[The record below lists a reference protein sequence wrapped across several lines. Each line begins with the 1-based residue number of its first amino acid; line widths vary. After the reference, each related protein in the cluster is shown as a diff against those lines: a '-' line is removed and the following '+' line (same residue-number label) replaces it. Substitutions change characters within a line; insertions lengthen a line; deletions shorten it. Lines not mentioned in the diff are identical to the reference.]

1 MTMVAA
7 MTLPVHGARR
17 VGDPLPTALLTDGFG
32 AGRRHDLKVASCS
45 VRVRDG
51 SLDATRAFVRRT
63 MHAWRIDGLADDLA
77 LVVTELVTNALRHG
91 VRPEA
96 EEDAGTAAGTARATG
111 DENADGAGGRVDIA
125 LYGTGS
131 RLMCAVSDSSDEVP
145 VRMAPDLARSSGRGL
160 QIVEALSM
168 YWGWTA
174 LERDDGSH
182 GKSVWAVFTLDGDRD
197 GETARAV

>member
-7 MTLPVHGARR
+7 MTLPVHGTRR
-17 VGDPLPTALLTDGFG
+17 IDDPLPTALLTDGLG
-32 AGRRHDLKVASCS
+32 VGGRGQTDLKVASCS
-45 VRVRDG
+45 VRVLDG
-51 SLDATRAFVRRT
+51 SLDTTRAFVRRT
-63 MHAWRIDGLADDLA
+63 LSAWCIDDLADDLA

-91 VRPEA
+91 VRSRGPAA
-96 EEDAGTAAGTARATG
+96 ESAID
-111 DENADGAGGRVDIA
+111 VA
-125 LYGTGS
+125 LYGTGN

-182 GKSVWAVFTLDGDRD
+182 GKSVWAVFTLDDGVD

>member
-1 MTMVAA
+1 MAAA
-7 MTLPVHGARR
+7 MTLPVHGSRWG
-17 VGDPLPTALLTDGFG
+17 GDALPTALLTDGFG
-32 AGRRHDLKVASCS
+32 EHGRKQPDLKVASCS
-45 VRVRDG
+45 VRVRDE
-51 SLDATRAFVRRT
+51 SLDTTRAFVRRT

-91 VRPEA
+91 VRSRGPAA
-96 EEDAGTAAGTARATG
+96 EG
-111 DENADGAGGRVDIA
+111 DVGVA
-125 LYGTGS
+125 LYGTDN

-182 GKSVWAVFTLDGDRD
+182 GKSVWAVFTLDGGVD

>member
-7 MTLPVHGARR
+7 MTLPVPGTRR
-17 VGDPLPTALLTDGFG
+17 IGDPLPTALLTDGLD
-32 AGRRHDLKVASCS
+32 GRGQRDLKVASCS

-51 SLDATRAFVRRT
+51 SLDSTRAFVRRT

-91 VRPEA
+91 VRPGGAAGESIPT
-96 EEDAGTAAGTARATG
+96 DAG
-111 DENADGAGGRVDIA
+111 DVDVA

-131 RLMCAVSDSSDEVP
+131 RVMCAVSDSSDEVP

-182 GKSVWAVFTLDGDRD
+182 GKSVWAVFTLDGVD